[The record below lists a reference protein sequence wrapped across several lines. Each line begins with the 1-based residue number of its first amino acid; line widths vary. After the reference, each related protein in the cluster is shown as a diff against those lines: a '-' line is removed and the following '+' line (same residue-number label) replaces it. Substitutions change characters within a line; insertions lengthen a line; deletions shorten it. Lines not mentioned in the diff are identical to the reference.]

1 MRSKPA
7 DTLPTE
13 PVPVEPPPAEPPP
26 EVAAPPPPHRVGRA
40 ILAAA
45 AVVVVAFAAIAATPF
60 WAPAVIQLLPWG
72 AAPAKPQPQPA
83 LPPAAALPPAPA
95 TPAPDPALA
104 VLKTQSAQN
113 AAALQALGQQVA
125 ALAAKPA
132 PDLAP
137 LQQQVASLS
146 ASVAD
151 LTQKIAALD
160 KAAQAGPADAAA
172 LALVLLQIEQ
182 AVEIGRPFG
191 AEYRALIT
199 LSRDH
204 PDIAAATTPLAA
216 PAASGVA
223 SRAVLI
229 ARLHQLAPRIAD
241 AAPPAEPGWRS
252 QIVARLR
259 SLVTIRRIDGDG
271 QSPAEAAVSAAESA
285 LAGGDL
291 DAAIT
296 ALSALDGANL
306 AAAQPWLGMARQR
319 FEVETVLQRIETLIT
334 AELGAAPAKPG

>member
-1 MRSKPA
+1 MA
-7 DTLPTE
+7 
-13 PVPVEPPPAEPPP
+13 P
-26 EVAAPPPPHRVGRA
+26 E
-40 ILAAA
+40 L
-45 AVVVVAFAAIAATPF
+45 
-60 WAPAVIQLLPWG
+60 
-72 AAPAKPQPQPA
+72 
-83 LPPAAALPPAPA
+83 
-95 TPAPDPALA
+95 DPALA
-104 VLKTQSAQN
+104 ALKTQSTQN
-113 AAALQALGQQVA
+113 TAALQELGQQVA
-125 ALAAKPA
+125 ALAARPA

-137 LQQQVASLS
+137 LQQQIASLS

-151 LTQKIAALD
+151 LTQKTAVLD
-160 KAAQAGPADAAA
+160 KAAQSGPADAAA

-182 AVEIGRPFG
+182 AVEIGRPFE
-191 AEYRALIT
+191 AEYRALIA

-204 PDIAAATTPLAA
+204 PDIANAATPLAG

-229 ARLHQLAPRIAD
+229 ARLHQLAPQIA
-241 AAPPAEPGWRS
+241 AASPPAEPGWRS

-259 SLVTIRRIDGDG
+259 SLVTIRRVDGDG
-271 QSPAEAAVSAAESA
+271 QSPAEAAVSAAERD

-319 FEVETVLQRIETLIT
+319 LEVETVLRRVEILVT
-334 AELGAAPAKPG
+334 AELGGAPTVPAKPG